1 MSKKQII
8 IRGFIDALGV
18 AAYVTVFAW
27 VINNLEHWFGDV
39 PDTWLSPVLML
50 LVFIISACVTGL
62 LVLLK
67 PVLLYV
73 EGQKKESVS
82 LFVYTIGFLVIL
94 ALIIAFIVMGR

>member
-39 PDTWLSPVLML
+39 PDTWLAPVLML
-50 LVFIISACVTGL
+50 LVFIISACVTGS

-82 LFVYTIGFLVIL
+82 LFVFTIGFLVIL